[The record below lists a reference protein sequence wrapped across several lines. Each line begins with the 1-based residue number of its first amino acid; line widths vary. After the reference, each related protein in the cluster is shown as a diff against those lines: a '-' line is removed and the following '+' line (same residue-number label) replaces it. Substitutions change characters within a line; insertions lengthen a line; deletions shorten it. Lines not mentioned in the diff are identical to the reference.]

1 MGDSGEGLVDAEARF
16 QERLAERGQERAL
29 REKTSGSG
37 DPERDRTLRSLDL
50 AKVELERQMENTH
63 HPVRQEQ
70 IRQALGEI
78 QRRIDEASAPSPS
91 K

>member
-16 QERLAERGQERAL
+16 QERLAEREQEQAHRDSKAAS
-29 REKTSGSG
+29 TA

-50 AKVELERQMENTH
+50 AKVELERQVQNTQ
-63 HPVRQEQ
+63 HPVRLEQ
-70 IRQALGEI
+70 IRQALTEI
-78 QRRIDEASAPSPS
+78 ERRIETTKGAPL